1 MSKLAVIMSRFPA
14 VTETFIL
21 RELIEL
27 ERQGQQVEIAPLLR
41 DEVTT
46 LHPEAEPWDER
57 ALYTPFLNGP
67 MLLANLR
74 VLFSSPGRYLGALF
88 ALLWECRSS
97 WNAFT
102 GTLGIFPKSVY
113 NGQRLR
119 ERGVTHVHAHYATHP
134 ATSAYIMK
142 TLRRTDQA
150 ELPYSLTIHAHDIF
164 IYQAGLERKLGAASF
179 VRCISQFNVDYLL
192 REFPALSPDLFR
204 VIHCGIEP
212 CRYSHQPAAGAPGSD
227 RAAQLLSISAHRP
240 YKGLTHL
247 IEAVRLMRAEGLDVH
262 CDVIGDGVLRP
273 ELEQQIRDA
282 GLQDEM
288 RLLGTKTQDEV
299 AEAFKHCDLF
309 IMASIVAP
317 DGQMEG
323 IPVVLMESLAAGIPT
338 VATRLSGIPELVI
351 EGETGFLAE
360 PAEPRE
366 LVAAVRRVLEDY
378 DAARVLGR
386 NGSRLVAGEFEISEN
401 VRRLIAEIVASSA

>member
-1 MSKLAVIMSRFPA
+1 MSRFPA

-27 ERQGQQVEIAPLLR
+27 ERQGAQVEIAPLLR
-41 DEVTT
+41 DQVTT
-46 LHPEAEPWDER
+46 LHPEAETWDQR

-67 MLLANLR
+67 MLVSNLR
-74 VLFSSPGRYLGALF
+74 VLLSSPLRYLGALF
-88 ALLWECRSS
+88 ALLWECRTS

-102 GTLGIFPKSVY
+102 GTLGIFPKSVH

-119 ERGVTHVHAHYATHP
+119 ARGVTHVHAHYATHP
-134 ATSAYIMK
+134 ATSAHIMK
-142 TLRRTDQA
+142 TVRRRDQA

-164 IYQAGLERKLGAASF
+164 IYQVGLRRKLDGARF

-192 REFPALSPDLFR
+192 GQVPGLAPSLFR

-212 CRYSHQPAAGAPGSD
+212 CRYTHQPAPGAPASE
-227 RAAQLLSISAHRP
+227 RTAQLLSISAHRP

-262 CDVIGDGVLRP
+262 CTVIGDGYLRP

-282 GLQDEM
+282 GLDAAI
-288 RLLGTKTQDEV
+288 RLVGTKTQDEV
-299 AEAFKHCDLF
+299 AEAFKRCDIF
-309 IMASIVAP
+309 VMASIVAP

-351 EGETGFLAE
+351 DGETGFLAE
-360 PAEPRE
+360 PGQPQE

-378 DAARVLGR
+378 EAARALGQ
-386 NGSRLVAGEFEISEN
+386 NGARLVAAEFEIREN
-401 VRRLIAEIVASSA
+401 VRRLIAEIAATSA